1 MAYKFQLGA
10 FVASGSIK
18 AEDGVNA
25 NSAGVGAAGAIAGA
39 TTIDGSG
46 DLTMGTITMTGFAVD
61 ADGDVAMKSLKIDD
75 DSTIGTDSDADM
87 ILLDPGADITIA
99 SDLDFIIGKAGGLQ
113 LADGAVGSTAAEL
126 NALGRLC

>member
-39 TTIDGSG
+39 TSIDGSG
-46 DLTMGTITMTGFAVD
+46 DLTMGTITMLRPQGF
-61 ADGDVAMKSLKIDD
+61 SLVV
-75 DSTIGTDSDADM
+75 
-87 ILLDPGADITIA
+87 LLYPRLRHSLT
-99 SDLDFIIGKAGGLQ
+99 SLTLVKLLLLLRSLQ
-113 LADGAVGSTAAEL
+113 LIL
-126 NALGRLC
+126 NLVRITKPRLILQTRTRLIFTLIM

>member
-39 TTIDGSG
+39 TTIAASG
-46 DLTMGTITMTGFAVD
+46 L
-61 ADGDVAMKSLKIDD
+61 
-75 DSTIGTDSDADM
+75 
-87 ILLDPGADITIA
+87 A
-99 SDLDFIIGKAGGLQ
+99 S
-113 LADGAVGSTAAEL
+113 VGSVVPPDKLNVTVGILTYPLPLFVTVTEPTPPVEVAAAFLEAVP
-126 NALGRLC
+126 NVR